1 MGCQLFRLYEKGECK
16 VKRYRGVSLLLAAVC
31 AVSMLGG
38 CGKKKEKADPVK
50 EASSVSE
57 ASSVAESASESVP
70 SVSNNTVSQNTVSN
84 NSVSVNSVSS
94 NSQQVGVAATPTP
107 SAASNVVTSQTV
119 SFNPSWQYA
128 GNSKIHSGTAT
139 LYKAASSV
147 NKGKTVCVNAGH
159 GTKGGESVRTLC
171 HPDGTPKVTGGSTD
185 AGATTAMAV
194 ASGTTLDDGTEERT
208 ATLAL
213 ALKVKDRLLAEGYN
227 VLMIRETDDVQ
238 LDNIAR
244 TLMANNLADCHI
256 SLHYDS
262 TQSDKGA
269 YYMGPAD
276 VSSYLSMEPVASH
289 HAQHDQLGNSIIS
302 GLKSSGVKI
311 WDSGRL
317 GADLTQTSY
326 STVPS
331 IDLEVGDRASDH
343 SDSTLTNIA
352 NGIASGLNTYFGLPA
367 TTNPAT
373 GTTVVQGNSAAA
385 GQASAGQTTVAAPTP
400 AAGAEGVG

>member
-1 MGCQLFRLYEKGECK
+1 M
-16 VKRYRGVSLLLAAVC
+16 LLAAVC
-31 AVSMLGG
+31 VLSMTAG
-38 CGKKKEKADPVK
+38 CGSKKNVSEVK
-50 EASSVSE
+50 STAETVREASSVQ
-57 ASSVAESASESVP
+57 ESTTKSVP
-70 SVSNNTVSQNTVSN
+70 SVSKNTVSENTVSK
-84 NSVSVNSVSS
+84 NSVSGNSVSS
-94 NSQQVGVAATPTP
+94 DSQEVTVVTTPTP
-107 SAASNVVTSQTV
+107 TPAQPDTVTSRTV
-119 SFNPSWQYA
+119 SFDPGWQYA

-139 LYKAASSV
+139 LYTAAVSV

-159 GTKGGESVRTLC
+159 GTNGGESVRTLC
-171 HPDGTPKVTGGSTD
+171 HPDGSPKVTGGSTD
-185 AGATTAMAV
+185 AGSTTAMAV
-194 ASGTTLDDGTEERT
+194 ASGTTLNDGTEERT

-213 ALKVKDRLLAEGYN
+213 AKKVKDRLLAEGYN

-289 HAQHDQLGNSIIS
+289 HEQHDQLGKNIIS
-302 GLKSSGVKI
+302 GLQSSGVKI
-311 WDSGRL
+311 WESGRL

-343 SDSTLTNIA
+343 SDGTLTNIA
-352 NGIASGLNTYFGLPA
+352 NGIAAGLNSYFGLQATANPSAGSASVQTPA
-367 TTNPAT
+367 AQGGTT
-373 GTTVVQGNSAAA
+373 GTDTEQHLGN
-385 GQASAGQTTVAAPTP
+385 GNGP